1 MTRYHGKDTVKGG
14 LYWNPT
20 RWQILTIAEEG
31 GMLPGEAET
40 RYVRVPALMM
50 LVLGPIMGGLYVM
63 FLPFIGF
70 AMVLGVAG
78 AKLLAMAHMTGY
90 HAEDTVKGGLYWS
103 PGRWQI
109 VAVPKEGGVLPGE
122 APARYIRVP
131 AVLMLVLGPIMGG
144 LLVVFLP
151 LIGFAMLLGFGGAK
165 LVAMARKGVRPLAH
179 QKATR

>member
-1 MTRYHGKDTVKGG
+1 MTRYHGEDRVKGG
-14 LYWNPT
+14 LYWNLT
-20 RWQILTIAEEG
+20 RWQIVTIDGDG
-31 GMLPGEAET
+31 GVLPGEAET

-70 AMVLGVAG
+70 AMILGTGG

-90 HAEDTVKGGLYWS
+90 HAEDKVKGGLYWS
-103 PGRWQI
+103 PARWQI
-109 VAVPKEGGVLPGE
+109 VAVPKEGGALPGE
-122 APARYIRVP
+122 APAQYIKVP
-131 AVLMLVLGPIMGG
+131 AVMMLVLGPIMGG

-151 LIGFAMLLGFGGAK
+151 LIGFAMLFGFGGAK
-165 LVAMARKGVRPLAH
+165 LVAMARRSVRPLAH